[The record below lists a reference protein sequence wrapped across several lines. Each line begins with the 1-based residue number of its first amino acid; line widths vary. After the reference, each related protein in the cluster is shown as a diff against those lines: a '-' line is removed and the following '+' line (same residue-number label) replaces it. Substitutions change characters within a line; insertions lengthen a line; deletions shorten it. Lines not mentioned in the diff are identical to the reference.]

1 MRLLIDIGN
10 SKLGLAVFS
19 KNKCVRQARLEHGGR
34 PDYDQVYN
42 FLDKALGVRSI
53 KSAAI
58 CSVVPEITLH
68 AVTAVKQLLDI
79 HCLVV
84 DASSLKGFK
93 TRYHLPRQLGCD
105 RMVCSYA
112 AAKLYGKPVIV
123 VDIGTAITWDAVD
136 PLGRH
141 LGGAIA
147 PGPAT
152 MARALNDKTAL
163 LPLIPI
169 KRPQAAIGRDT
180 AGSMGSGLYWGT
192 IGMVKELV
200 AVISAE
206 MKGRPKIVI
215 TGGLAGMAGPH
226 IKNSIT
232 DQLLIYKG
240 LNLALQEKEREMNFA
255 K

>member
-19 KNKCVRQARLEHGGR
+19 NNKCVRQARLEHGGQ
-34 PDYDQVYN
+34 PDYNQAYN
-42 FLDKALGVRSI
+42 FLDKAIGVKSI
-53 KSAAI
+53 TAAAV
-58 CSVVPEITLH
+58 CSVAPEITKH
-68 AVTAVKQLLDI
+68 TVAAVKQLLDI
-79 HCLVV
+79 NSLVV
-84 DASSLKGFK
+84 DTSTLKGFK
-93 TRYHLPRQLGCD
+93 TLYRSPRQLGCD

-112 AAKLYGKPVIV
+112 AAKLHGKPVIV

-136 PLGRH
+136 SLGRH

-147 PGPAT
+147 PGPLT
-152 MARALNDKTAL
+152 MSSALNDKTAL
-163 LPLIPI
+163 LPLVPFR
-169 KRPQAAIGRDT
+169 KARAVIGRDT
-180 AGSMGSGLYWGT
+180 AGAIESGIYWGT

-200 AVISAE
+200 SVISAG

-232 DQLLIYKG
+232 DQLLIYQG
-240 LNLALQEKEREMNFA
+240 LNLALQEKEEQER
-255 K
+255 

>member
-19 KNKCVRQARLEHGGR
+19 NNKCVRQSRLEHGGQ
-34 PDYDQVYN
+34 PDYDRVYN
-42 FLDKALGVRSI
+42 FLDKSIGVKSI
-53 KSAAI
+53 KSAAV
-58 CSVVPEITLH
+58 CSVAPEITQH

-79 HCLVV
+79 RCLVV
-84 DASSLKGFK
+84 DVATLKGFK
-93 TRYHLPRQLGCD
+93 TLYRLPRQLGCD

-112 AAKLYGKPVIV
+112 AARLYGKPVIV
-123 VDIGTAITWDAVD
+123 IDVGTAVTWDAMD
-136 PLGRH
+136 ASGRH

-147 PGPAT
+147 PGPVT
-152 MARALNDKTAL
+152 MSGALNKKTAL

-169 KRPQAAIGRDT
+169 KRPRAAIGRDT
-180 AGSMGSGLYWGT
+180 AGAIESGIYWGT
-192 IGMVKELV
+192 IGMIKELV

-215 TGGLAGMAGPH
+215 TGGLAGMVGPH

-240 LNLALQEKEREMNFA
+240 LNLALQEKEEQER
-255 K
+255 

>member
-19 KNKCVRQARLEHGGR
+19 KNKCIRQARLEHGGR

-53 KSAAI
+53 KAAAI
-58 CSVVPEITLH
+58 CSVVPEITQH
-68 AVTAVKQLLDI
+68 TVTAVKQLLDI

-84 DASSLKGFK
+84 DVSTLKGFK
-93 TRYHLPRQLGCD
+93 TRYHLPSQLGCD

-112 AAKLYGKPVIV
+112 AARLYGKPVIV

-136 PLGRH
+136 AKGRH

-147 PGPAT
+147 PGPLT
-152 MARALNDKTAL
+152 MARALNDRTAL
-163 LPLIPI
+163 LPLAPL
-169 KRPQAAIGRDT
+169 KKARTGLGHNTAEAIE
-180 AGSMGSGLYWGT
+180 AGLYWGT

-200 AVISAE
+200 AVISAA

>member
-19 KNKCVRQARLEHGGR
+19 KNKCVRQARMEHGGR
-34 PDYDQVYN
+34 PDYDRVYN
-42 FLDKALGVRSI
+42 FLDKAMGVKSI

-58 CSVVPEITLH
+58 CSVVPEITQH
-68 AVTAVKQLLDI
+68 TVTAVKQLLDI
-79 HCLVV
+79 HCLVA
-84 DASSLKGFK
+84 DASTLKGFK
-93 TRYHLPRQLGCD
+93 TRYRLPQQLGCD
-105 RMVCSYA
+105 RAVCSYA
-112 AAKLYGKPVIV
+112 AAKLYGMPVIV

-152 MARALNDKTAL
+152 MARSLNEKTAQ

-169 KRPQAAIGRDT
+169 KRPRAAIGRDT
-180 AGSMGSGLYWGT
+180 AGSVESGIYWGT

-206 MKGRPKIVI
+206 MKGRPKIVV

-232 DQLLIYKG
+232 DQLLIFKG
-240 LNLALQEKEREMNFA
+240 LNLALQEKEEQER
-255 K
+255 

>member
-19 KNKCVRQARLEHGGR
+19 KNKCVRQARLEHGGQ
-34 PDYDQVYN
+34 PDYGQVYN
-42 FLDKALGVRSI
+42 FLDKSMGVKSI

-68 AVTAVKQLLDI
+68 AETAVKQLLDI
-79 HCLVV
+79 NALVV
-84 DASSLKGFK
+84 DSSTLINFK
-93 TRYHLPRQLGCD
+93 TLYRLPRQLGCD

-112 AAKLYGKPVIV
+112 AARLYGKPVIV

-136 PLGRH
+136 PSGRH

-147 PGPAT
+147 PGPLT

-169 KRPQAAIGRDT
+169 KRPKAGLGRDT
-180 AGSMGSGLYWGT
+180 AGAIESGLYWGT

-215 TGGLAGMAGPH
+215 TGGLATMAGPH
-226 IKNSIT
+226 IENSIT
-232 DQLLIYKG
+232 DQLLIYQG
-240 LNLALQEKEREMNFA
+240 LNLVLQDKEREMNFA

>member
-19 KNKCVRQARLEHGGR
+19 KNKCVRQARLEHGGQ
-34 PDYDQVYN
+34 PDYDRVYN
-42 FLDKALGVRSI
+42 FLDKSIGVKSI

-68 AVTAVKQLLDI
+68 ALTAVKQLLDI

-84 DASSLKGFK
+84 DASSLKDFK

-112 AAKLYGKPVIV
+112 AASLYGKPVIV
-123 VDIGTAITWDAVD
+123 VDIGTAVTWDAVD
-136 PLGRH
+136 FSGRH

-147 PGPAT
+147 PGPLT

-163 LPLIPI
+163 LPLIPL
-169 KRPQAAIGRDT
+169 KRPNTGIGHDT
-180 AGSMGSGLYWGT
+180 AGSIGSGIYWGT
-192 IGMVKELV
+192 IGMVKEIV
-200 AVISAE
+200 SVISAE

>member
-42 FLDKALGVRSI
+42 FLDKAMGVKSI

-68 AVTAVKQLLDI
+68 AVAAVKQLLDLNA
-79 HCLVV
+79 LVV
-84 DASSLKGFK
+84 DPLTLNGFK
-93 TRYHLPRQLGCD
+93 TRYRLPRQLGCD

-136 PLGRH
+136 HSGRH

-152 MARALNDKTAL
+152 MAGALNDKTAL

-169 KRPQAAIGRDT
+169 KRPKAVLGRDT
-180 AGSMGSGLYWGT
+180 EGSIGSGLYWGT
-192 IGMVKELV
+192 IGMVRELV

-206 MKGRPKIVI
+206 MKERPKIVI

-240 LNLALQEKEREMNFA
+240 LNLALQEKEEQER
-255 K
+255 